1 MYGPNGTILG
11 PEAKRK
17 KRDFDYEIE
26 LESIRFERVETIVS
40 LFAAK
45 TSLFQEKLFEEQ
57 VITRKMLEETLTN
70 QEKILANQQL
80 LLHDSVKNC
89 SDSYREF
96 FVYDLYLFA
105 RDLVLN
111 ETNMNHI
118 KFSSW
123 IYGQVPGA
131 SVVAPL
137 VSIVTILLK
146 FSEDRIASFVAKSK
160 NVTMK
165 GWQKVNVACLL
176 KLNNLNHVFFIK
188 WLFLH

>member
-1 MYGPNGTILG
+1 VYGQNGTILG
-11 PEAKRK
+11 PEAKRM
-17 KRDFDYEIE
+17 KRDFDYQIE
-26 LESIRFERVETIVS
+26 LESIRFERVETVVS

-70 QEKILANQQL
+70 QKQILANQEML
-80 LLHDSVKNC
+80 LQDLVKNC

-105 RDLVLN
+105 RDMVMN
-111 ETNMNHI
+111 ETNMTI
-118 KFSSW
+118 KFTSW
-123 IYGQVPGA
+123 IYGQVPGVSA
-131 SVVAPL
+131 VAPL
-137 VSIVTILLK
+137 ISFVTILLK

-176 KLNNLNHVFFIK
+176 KLNNLNHVFSIK
-188 WLFLH
+188 WLCVH

>member
-1 MYGPNGTILG
+1 VYGPNGTILG
-11 PEAKRK
+11 PEAKRM
-17 KRDFDYEIE
+17 KRDFDYQIE
-26 LESIRFERVETIVS
+26 LESIRFERVETVVS

-80 LLHDSVKNC
+80 LLQDSVKNC

-105 RDLVLN
+105 RDMMLN
-111 ETNMNHI
+111 ETNMTI
-118 KFSSW
+118 KFSTW

-131 SVVAPL
+131 SAVAPL

-146 FSEDRIASFVAKSK
+146 FSEDRLASFVAKTK

-165 GWQKVNVACLL
+165 GWQKVNDACLL
-176 KLNNLNHVFFIK
+176 KLNNLNHVFSIK
-188 WLFLH
+188 WLCVH

>member
-70 QEKILANQQL
+70 QKQILANQEML
-80 LLHDSVKNC
+80 LQDLVKNC

-105 RDLVLN
+105 RDMVLN
-111 ETNMNHI
+111 ETNMTI

-123 IYGQVPGA
+123 IYGQVPGVSA
-131 SVVAPL
+131 VAPL
-137 VSIVTILLK
+137 VSLVTILLK
-146 FSEDRIASFVAKSK
+146 FSEDRIASFVAKTK
-160 NVTMK
+160 HVTMA
-165 GWQKVNVACLL
+165 GWQKVTHAY
-176 KLNNLNHVFFIK
+176 
-188 WLFLH
+188 

>member
-1 MYGPNGTILG
+1 VYGPNGTILG
-11 PEAKRK
+11 PEAKRM
-17 KRDFDYEIE
+17 KRDFDYQIE

-70 QEKILANQQL
+70 QEKILANQHL
-80 LLHDSVKNC
+80 LLQDLVKNC

-105 RDLVLN
+105 RDMMLN
-111 ETNMNHI
+111 ETNMTI
-118 KFSSW
+118 KFSTW

-131 SVVAPL
+131 SAVAPL

-146 FSEDRIASFVAKSK
+146 FSEDRLASFVAKTK

-165 GWQKVNVACLL
+165 GWQKVNDACLL
-176 KLNNLNHVFFIK
+176 KLNNLNHVFSIK
-188 WLFLH
+188 WLCVH

>member
-1 MYGPNGTILG
+1 VYGPNGTILG

-57 VITRKMLEETLTN
+57 VITRQMLEETLTN
-70 QEKILANQQL
+70 QKQILANQQL
-80 LLHDSVKNC
+80 LLQDSSQNC

-105 RDLVLN
+105 RDMMLN
-111 ETNMNHI
+111 ETNMTI
-118 KFSSW
+118 KFSTW

-131 SVVAPL
+131 SAVAPL
-137 VSIVTILLK
+137 VSLVTILLK
-146 FSEDRIASFVAKSK
+146 FSEDRIASFIAKTK

-176 KLNNLNHVFFIK
+176 KLNKMNHVFSIK
-188 WLFLH
+188 WLCVH